1 MTRMRLALLATLAA
15 TCPAL
20 TAHADEELERSA
32 DNLLFDLQKVV
43 ELQQASGWK
52 IDRYEYEEMM
62 PDALLSVCRATEA
75 LRAHAQGRI
84 SAEVLALGGPL
95 EQALPSVD
103 YDVSELEPLLFATRV
118 EQTLAEA
125 IRRAPA
131 ECPVWIRPVPEF
143 RSLQTGVDRFTLTF
157 EGGGT
162 ALIQYAPRPA
172 PGTSALTL
180 GGGGGGRLLVGRG
193 FSHVWSV
200 RAGAEFGAAALVR
213 RGQVGTSL
221 PLQFL
226 GAIPVVVR
234 YTDVSWHYN
243 AEVAALGLV
252 EEEGGSLRY
261 GARAGV
267 MLGIST
273 LQVRSFIPW
282 VGFGAAVELFPEAAG
297 RPTLMNVKGGVRAG
311 VDWDFG
317 AL

>member
-1 MTRMRLALLATLAA
+1 MLLAQLVTLATLGAA
-15 TCPAL
+15 AL
-20 TAHADEELERSA
+20 PAHADEELERSA
-32 DNLLFDLQKVV
+32 DSLLFDLEKVV
-43 ELQQASGWK
+43 ELQQSSGWK
-52 IDRYEYEEMM
+52 IDRYEYEKMM

-75 LRAHAQGRI
+75 LRSYALARVDAQV
-84 SAEVLALGGPL
+84 AELGGPL
-95 EQALPSVD
+95 ERALVEVD
-103 YDVSELEPLLFATRV
+103 YDVTEIEPLLFATRV
-118 EQTLAEA
+118 QHTLAEA
-125 IRRAPA
+125 MRRAPR
-131 ECPVWIRPVPEF
+131 ECPPWIRPTEEF
-143 RSLQTGVDRFTLTF
+143 RSIQTGVDRFTLTV

-162 ALIQYAPRPA
+162 ALVQVAPQPA
-172 PGTSALTL
+172 PGTAALTL
-180 GGGGGGRLLVGRG
+180 GGGGGGRLLLGRG

-200 RAGAEFGAAALVR
+200 RAGAEFGVAALVR

-243 AEVAALGLV
+243 VEVAALGLV

-261 GARAGV
+261 GVRVGG

-282 VGFGAAVELFPEAAG
+282 AGFGLAAELFPDAHG
-297 RPTLMNVKGGVRAG
+297 RPLLLNLKGGVRAG

-317 AL
+317 AF

>member
-1 MTRMRLALLATLAA
+1 
-15 TCPAL
+15 
-20 TAHADEELERSA
+20 
-32 DNLLFDLQKVV
+32 V
-43 ELQQASGWK
+43 EVQQASTGWK

-75 LRAHAQGRI
+75 TAHASRWRRHFRRGDAR
-84 SAEVLALGGPL
+84 SGGPL
-95 EQALPSVD
+95 EAGAGEERWTTTST
-103 YDVSELEPLLFATRV
+103 ELEAAAVRDAGGADARGGGAAG
-118 EQTLAEA
+118 AEPS
-125 IRRAPA
+125 AP
-131 ECPVWIRPVPEF
+131 CGSGPKPEF
-143 RSLQTGVDRFTLTF
+143 RALQAGVDRFIADASRAA
-157 EGGGT
+157 GAG
-162 ALIQYAPRPA
+162 LIQYAPRPA

-200 RAGAEFGAAALVR
+200 RVGAEFGAAALVR